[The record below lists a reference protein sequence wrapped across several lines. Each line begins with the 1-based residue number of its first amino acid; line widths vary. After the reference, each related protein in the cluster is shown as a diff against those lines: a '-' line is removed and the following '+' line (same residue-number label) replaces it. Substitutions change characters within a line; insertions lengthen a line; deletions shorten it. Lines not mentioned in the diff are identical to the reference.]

1 MTDGTRALVAPKM
14 KAYTVSEGD
23 RAVVVFATN
32 GAEASRLG
40 ASKLDVDFE
49 GVDSCCRSPELDSYA
64 VQWLALQKGLDV
76 RIWVGSSRATG
87 YPLVH
92 VIPVLYVGG
101 RPYVAYDPN
110 YPEMFHFT
118 EVPEFEAFS
127 VVAFP
132 GRFPDYQKPRLPV
145 IAWSARRQQV
155 VLIGN

>member
-1 MTDGTRALVAPKM
+1 MPYRTTRR
-14 KAYTVSEGD
+14 T
-23 RAVVVFATN
+23 
-32 GAEASRLG
+32 AEARQRQIAAMARGREAARL
-40 ASKLDVDFE
+40 A
-49 GVDSCCRSPELDSYA
+49 
-64 VQWLALQKGLDV
+64 
-76 RIWVGSSRATG
+76 
-87 YPLVH
+87 
-92 VIPVLYVGG
+92 

-110 YPEMFHFT
+110 YPEMFHFA

>member
-1 MTDGTRALVAPKM
+1 MSIVHIRRAEH
-14 KAYTVSEGD
+14 TG
-23 RAVVVFATN
+23 
-32 GAEASRLG
+32 
-40 ASKLDVDFE
+40 
-49 GVDSCCRSPELDSYA
+49 CCQDYSYA

-76 RIWVGSSRATG
+76 RIWVGSSRAAG

-110 YPEMFHFT
+110 YPEMFHFA